1 MWHNLCMGLRDDF
14 LLLRSRDHGHMTPE
28 LKAQWIAALRSGE
41 YTQGRYNLRTR
52 EGHYCCLGVL
62 CMVLEKPDLTSTN
75 YEHLRQASG
84 LTISETDGCVELND
98 IALLSFSQ
106 IADYIEV
113 YL

>member
-1 MWHNLCMGLRDDF
+1 MAL
-14 LLLRSRDHGHMTPE
+14 TPE
-28 LKAQWIAALRSGE
+28 LKARWIAALRSGE
-41 YTQGRYNLRTR
+41 YIQGRYNLRTR